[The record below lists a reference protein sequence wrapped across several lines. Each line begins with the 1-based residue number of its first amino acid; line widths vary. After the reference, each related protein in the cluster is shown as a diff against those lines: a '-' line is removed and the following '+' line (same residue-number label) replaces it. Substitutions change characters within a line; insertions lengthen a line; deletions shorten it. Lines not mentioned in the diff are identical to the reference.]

1 MRAFVGFAAIFGP
14 VLVAVGL
21 AYMTGPD
28 SAPVIVLAGFT
39 LTVAAGIG
47 AWGRTRE
54 RAAALERLALIRT
67 AGVELRNE
75 GLARVTSDAESKS
88 WIARYDT
95 WREGARVAVEK
106 VAKHEALGF
115 VTIGHYEDED
125 WRAVING
132 HPQYADM
139 EHLRKLAFLTSDCRR
154 LDEIRRRNS

>member
-28 SAPVIVLAGFT
+28 SAPVIVLAGFA
-39 LTVAAGIG
+39 LSAAAGIG
-47 AWGRTRE
+47 AWGRGKQRGQ
-54 RAAALERLALIRT
+54 ALERLALIRT

-75 GLARVTSDAESKS
+75 GLAKVTNDIESKA
-88 WIARYDT
+88 WMVRYDT
-95 WREGARVAVEK
+95 WRKDALSAVEK

-115 VTIGHYEDED
+115 VTIGHYEDQD
-125 WRAVING
+125 WQAVVNG
-132 HPQYADM
+132 GAQYTSGEHPS
-139 EHLRKLAFLTSDCRR
+139 HLAFLTSDCRR